1 MDEFGDIV
9 DSIYKTYFK
18 KFWGQEDFD
27 ELKTSKITIKQNMDM
42 FDFLTDHG
50 YKYDLLHRSYTDP
63 LGNPV
68 LNPEFVYLKLKNQ
81 GEVPWQKEK

>member
-27 ELKTSKITIKQNMDM
+27 EVKTSRITIRQNMDM
-42 FDFLTDHG
+42 YDYLTDHG
-50 YKYDLLHRSYTDP
+50 YKYDLLHRVYTDP
-63 LGNPV
+63 SGNPV
-68 LNPEFVYLKLKNQ
+68 LNPEFVYLTLKNK
-81 GEVPWQKEK
+81 GEVPWQKKD